1 MNAWQSEREYLHQ
14 HTLDR
19 LDLLSNNDFPH
30 RRVRQTL
37 DGFGLRM
44 GVVMQEALD
53 RLERWL

>member
-53 RLERWL
+53 RLER